1 MTNSNRQNRRLAAA
15 VLFCMMSLLSTAAQ
29 AQLEESINR
38 YTGKNAEGFV
48 KPLVSAL
55 GSNFNRGWY
64 HSADLTRGRIY
75 FYIGANA
82 MAAYTSDDD
91 RIYTATTE
99 DSFTPVQSAEAP
111 TIVGSTEATAVGGEA
126 GTQYVFPAGLNLDA
140 ILFATP
146 QLTVGGFAGTEATL
160 RFFTMS
166 RNDADF
172 GKVDLLGLGIRHSI
186 SQYFPSLPIAL
197 TGGVFYQK
205 LSVGSDLLDM
215 RSLHVGLQ
223 ASKKFSLLT
232 VYGGVGIESSNA
244 KIDYQSKDDPGTK
257 VSINVD
263 GDNGFQMTAGAS
275 VKLAIISLYS
285 DLSIGARRVLA
296 LGLGF
301 EF

>member
-1 MTNSNRQNRRLAAA
+1 MSFLSSAAH
-15 VLFCMMSLLSTAAQ
+15 

-82 MAAYTSDDD
+82 MAAYTSDED
-91 RIYTATTE
+91 RTYTATTE
-99 DSFTPVQSAEAP
+99 GSFTPVQTAEAP
-111 TIVGSTEATAVGGEA
+111 TIVGSTKTTAVSGAA

-160 RFFTMS
+160 RFFTAS
-166 RNDADF
+166 SNDADF
-172 GKVDLLGLGIRHSI
+172 GEVNLLGLGIRHSI
-186 SQYFPSLPIAL
+186 SRYFPAFPVAL

-205 LSVGSDLLDM
+205 LSVGNDLLDM
-215 RSLHVGLQ
+215 RSLHFGFQ

-244 KIDYQSKDDPGTK
+244 KVEYKSETDPNTN
-257 VSINVD
+257 VSLDVD
-263 GDNGFQMTAGAS
+263 GDNGFQATVGAS
-275 VKLAIISLYS
+275 VKLAIINLNYDFSL
-285 DLSIGARRVLA
+285 GARRVVA
-296 LGLGF
+296 LGVGF